1 MYVKKVLVVGLG
13 SIGLRH
19 VKNILANFSNTK
31 IIIYSKRKKIPL
43 DIKNNDKVI
52 IFDSLK
58 KCLEEHPNIGFI
70 TNESAFHV
78 TTAIKLA
85 KNGIDLFIEKPLSNS
100 SKGIDELKKYVK
112 KNKLITQM
120 GCNFRFF
127 PPIKKIKSLINAK
140 KIGRIISVQVENNS
154 YLPDYH
160 PWEDYRKGYAARKD
174 LGGGAVL
181 TQIHEIDYLY
191 WLFGDAKRVSSFT
204 GKYSDLTVTADDMS
218 TSLIEFKNNV
228 IGQIHISYFQ
238 RPYFRSCKI
247 KGTNGIIEWNSLDNN
262 VNVFNMKQKKWK
274 KMEIKNNYKLIT
286 GGITTGQTDKKLNQ
300 MYVEEIK
307 HFMDCVNKRKIT
319 INDIVQGEKT
329 LKIAL
334 AMKESSKKGKI
345 IMMK

>member
-1 MYVKKVLVVGLG
+1 MNKILVVGLG

-19 VKNILANFSNTK
+19 VRNILVNFPNSR
-31 IIIYSKRKKIPL
+31 IIIYSKRKRVPI
-43 DIKNNDKVI
+43 DIKNNNKI
-52 IFDSLK
+52 ITFDSLE
-58 KCLEEHPNIGFI
+58 KCLKEEPNIGFI

-78 TTAIKLA
+78 PTAIRLA
-85 KNGIDLFIEKPLSNS
+85 KNGMDLFIEKPLSDS
-100 SKGIDELKKYVK
+100 TKGIDELKKYIK
-112 KNKLITQM
+112 KNKLITQL

-127 PPIKKIKSLINAK
+127 PPIKKIKSLIDTK

-160 PWEDYRKGYAARKD
+160 PWENYSEGYAARKD

-191 WLFGDAKRVSSFT
+191 WLFGDVKKVSSFT
-204 GKYSDLTVTADDMS
+204 GKYSDLSVTADDMS
-218 TSLIEFKNNV
+218 TSLIEFNNNV

>member
-1 MYVKKVLVVGLG
+1 M
-13 SIGLRH
+13 
-19 VKNILANFSNTK
+19 
-31 IIIYSKRKKIPL
+31 
-43 DIKNNDKVI
+43 
-52 IFDSLK
+52 
-58 KCLEEHPNIGFI
+58 
-70 TNESAFHV
+70 
-78 TTAIKLA
+78 A

-191 WLFGDAKRVSSFT
+191 WLFGDVKKVSSFT
-204 GKYSDLTVTADDMS
+204 GKYSDLSVTADDMS
-218 TSLIEFKNNV
+218 TSLIEFNNNV

-274 KMEIKNNYKLIT
+274 KIEIKNNYKLIT

-307 HFMDCVNKRKIT
+307 HFMDCVNKRKTT

>member
-1 MYVKKVLVVGLG
+1 
-13 SIGLRH
+13 
-19 VKNILANFSNTK
+19 
-31 IIIYSKRKKIPL
+31 
-43 DIKNNDKVI
+43 
-52 IFDSLK
+52 
-58 KCLEEHPNIGFI
+58 
-70 TNESAFHV
+70 
-78 TTAIKLA
+78 
-85 KNGIDLFIEKPLSNS
+85 
-100 SKGIDELKKYVK
+100 
-112 KNKLITQM
+112 M

-127 PPIKKIKSLINAK
+127 PPIKKIKSLIDAK
-140 KIGRIISVQVENNS
+140 KIGRVISVQVENNS

-160 PWEDYRKGYAARKD
+160 PWEDYRKSYAARKD

-191 WLFGDAKRVSSFT
+191 WLFGDVKNVSSFT
-204 GKYSDLTVTADDMS
+204 GKYSDLNVTADDMS
-218 TSLIEFKNNV
+218 TSLIEFKNGV

-238 RPYFRSCKI
+238 RPYYRSCKI
-247 KGTNGIIEWNSLDNN
+247 KGTNGVIEWNSVDNN
-262 VNVFNMKQKKWK
+262 VNVFNMKARKWK
-274 KMEIKNNYKLIT
+274 KIEIKNNYKLIT

-307 HFMDCVNKRKIT
+307 HFMKCVKNRKST